1 MRYIKLDTHNYDTL
15 TLLRKTDTK
24 SVAQRGL
31 CGYMIM
37 AGVSH
42 DPIHGGAFY
51 ALRNIEKAVADEQ
64 IYSFIPYV
72 SVAEQKAILTI
83 AQKALDGD
91 YDKFAMTEREI
102 NANIKRLCE
111 QS

>member
-1 MRYIKLDTHNYDTL
+1 MRNIKLDIKTYDTL

-37 AGVSH
+37 AGISH
-42 DPIHGGAFY
+42 NPIYGGAFHV
-51 ALRNIEKAVADEQ
+51 LGNIEKAVEDEQ
-64 IYSFIPYV
+64 IYNFIPYV
-72 SVAEQKAILTI
+72 SVAEQKAILAI

-91 YDKFAMTEREI
+91 YDKFAMSERAI
-102 NANIKRLCE
+102 NNNIKSLCE
-111 QS
+111 QP

>member
-1 MRYIKLDTHNYDTL
+1 MRNIHLDTHIYDTL

-24 SVAQRGL
+24 SVAQRSL

-37 AGVSH
+37 AGISH
-42 DPIHGGAFY
+42 NPIYGGAFHV
-51 ALRNIEKAVADEQ
+51 LKNIEKAVEDEQ
-64 IYSFIPYV
+64 IYNFIPYV
-72 SVAEQKAILTI
+72 SVADQKAILVI

-91 YDKFAMTEREI
+91 YDKFAMTERAI
-102 NANIKRLCE
+102 TTNIKRLCD

>member
-1 MRYIKLDTHNYDTL
+1 MKNIKLDTHTYDTL

-37 AGVSH
+37 AGISH
-42 DPIHGGAFY
+42 NPIYGGAFHV
-51 ALRNIEKAVADEQ
+51 LRNIEKAVEDEQ
-64 IYSFIPYV
+64 IYNFIPYV
-72 SVAEQKAILTI
+72 SVADQKAILAI

-91 YDKFAMTEREI
+91 YDKFAMSERAI
-102 NANIKRLCE
+102 NTNIKSLCE

>member
-1 MRYIKLDTHNYDTL
+1 MRNIKLNTKTYDTL

-37 AGVSH
+37 AGISH
-42 DPIHGGAFY
+42 NPIYGGAFHV
-51 ALRNIEKAVADEQ
+51 LRNIEKAVDDEQ
-64 IYSFIPYV
+64 IYNFIPYV
-72 SVAEQKAILTI
+72 SPAEQKAILEI

-91 YDKFAMTEREI
+91 YDKFAMSERNI
-102 NANIKRLCE
+102 NTNIKSLCE